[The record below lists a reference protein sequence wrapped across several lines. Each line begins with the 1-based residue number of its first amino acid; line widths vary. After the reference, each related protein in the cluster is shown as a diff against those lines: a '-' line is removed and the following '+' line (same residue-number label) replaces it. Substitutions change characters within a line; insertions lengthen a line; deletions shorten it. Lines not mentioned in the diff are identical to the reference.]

1 MARICVVGAG
11 AVGCYVGGRLA
22 AAGQPVT
29 LIGRARIGD
38 TIRNHGLTLSD
49 HRGYRAQRAPGGV
62 AFDTDMAAAADAA
75 LVLVTVKSA
84 ATPEVAAQRPAW
96 RGDALSAALAE

>member
-11 AVGCYVGGRLA
+11 APGCYVGGRLA

-38 TIRNHGLTLSD
+38 AIRNHGLTLSD
-49 HRGYRAQRAPGGV
+49 RRGYRAQCAPGDV
-62 AFDTDMAAAADAA
+62 AFDTDIAAAADA
-75 LVLVTVKSA
+75 
-84 ATPEVAAQRPAW
+84 QRPALA
-96 RGDALSAALAE
+96 RRRAVGRAGGASACRQTIACRCDAVQ